1 MIMLL
6 LWTLDLSHL
15 HQSSVWVYL
24 EQRWSGL
31 PLEKL
36 RGTKS
41 GVGWGGGGGPGA
53 VRGGGGMV
61 NVRTRVQRTCAAHAV
76 FVQKCAP

>member
-41 GVGWGGGGGPGA
+41 GVGWGGVG
-53 VRGGGGMV
+53 VRWGGGMV